1 MVPTVF
7 GSALGEADTM
17 IGLLDTMW
25 REKAALSPTSF
36 AMSVH
41 NAASG
46 LISIAAGN
54 RGFTTSLAADYDTP
68 GTALLEAVG
77 LALADDLPVVV
88 ACADEAAPRDL
99 VPDAERFELLAVAL
113 VLARPGSPA
122 AANALATM
130 RGPVFEAPT
139 IVGAPARDELAR
151 NPQIGLLDVVDA
163 VLRGRSGVVRLDRGR
178 GRGLAV
184 ELGAP

>member
-1 MVPTVF
+1 
-7 GSALGEADTM
+7 M
-17 IGLLDTMW
+17 IGLLDAMW
-25 REKAALSPTSF
+25 REREALSPTSF

-68 GTALLEAVG
+68 GAALLEAVG
-77 LALADDLPVVV
+77 LALGDDLPVVV

-99 VPDAERFELLAVAL
+99 VPEPERFELLAAAL
-113 VLARPGSPA
+113 VLARPGTAAGARPLATLRGPWGPGLDAPSAGGA
-122 AANALATM
+122 AAA
-130 RGPVFEAPT
+130 
-139 IVGAPARDELAR
+139 DELAR

-163 VLRGRSGVVRLDRGR
+163 VLRGRFGLVRLDRGR
-178 GRGLAV
+178 GSGLAV
-184 ELGAP
+184 ELGRP